1 MLLVEYILLL
11 DAPITL
17 PGDDNFKLFT
27 DVDVTTSYTPI
38 AKVTNMLSQNTLR
51 WTLDKQT
58 NLLFSNDDKCN

>member
-17 PGDDNFKLFT
+17 PGDDNFKFFT

-38 AKVTNMLSQNTLR
+38 AEVTNMLSQNTLR
-51 WTLDKQT
+51 WTLNKQA
-58 NLLFSNDDKCN
+58 NLLFSNNEKCN